1 MLEPARAHVMFSA
14 AIFLIACAAT
24 AAIDPKTFN
33 TTLLS
38 KEVLQKLSPI
48 LNSNRTLN
56 EREIALLNR
65 TVQNLG
71 IDKDLVTKFTELV
84 RNNTTLKDAETKVLR
99 EAKTSSYDAY
109 GDEIGNRDGS
119 VRHVEESPDYASSV
133 VLASDLLSLT
143 SAVASVK
150 ETTCREHGY
159 KFLDGLIM
167 NKRWALKSEYYF
179 INIRLYCNLHVLVQ
193 FMHYVKSCVSIF
205 RNAVF

>member
-1 MLEPARAHVMFSA
+1 MFSA
-14 AIFLIACAAT
+14 AVFLIACAAT
-24 AAIDPKTFN
+24 AAIDVKTFN
-33 TTLLS
+33 TTSLNN
-38 KEVLQKLSPI
+38 EVLQKLSPL
-48 LNSNRTLN
+48 LNSNRTLT
-56 EREIALLNR
+56 ERDLALLNR

-71 IDKDLVTKFTELV
+71 VDKNLVERLANLV
-84 RNNTTLKDAETKVLR
+84 RNNTIQKEAESKAST

-109 GDEIGNRDGS
+109 GDDIGNRDGS

-167 NKRWALKSEYYF
+167 NKRWALKSKY
-179 INIRLYCNLHVLVQ
+179 
-193 FMHYVKSCVSIF
+193 
-205 RNAVF
+205 

>member
-1 MLEPARAHVMFSA
+1 MSARAHVVMIFA
-14 AIFLIACAAT
+14 AVFLIACAAT
-24 AAIDPKTFN
+24 AAIDLNTFN
-33 TTLLS
+33 TTILN

-56 EREIALLNR
+56 DRDLALLNR

-71 IDKDLVTKFTELV
+71 LDTALVAKLSGLV
-84 RNNTTLKDAETKVLR
+84 KSNSTIQTDAVKKAVE
-99 EAKTSSYDAY
+99 EAKSSSYDAY
-109 GDEIGNRDGS
+109 GDEIGNKDGN

-150 ETTCREHGY
+150 ETVCREQGY

-167 NKRWALKSEYYF
+167 NKRWALKSEYLRYF
-179 INIRLYCNLHVLVQ
+179 FY
-193 FMHYVKSCVSIF
+193 SGSIIYLCLWTHPTLS
-205 RNAVF
+205 

>member
-1 MLEPARAHVMFSA
+1 MFSA

-33 TTLLS
+33 TTLLN
-38 KEVLQKLSPI
+38 KEVLRKLSPI

-56 EREIALLNR
+56 ERDLALLNR

-71 IDKDLVTKFTELV
+71 VDKDVVTKFTELV
-84 RNNTTLKDAETKVLR
+84 RNRTVQKDAESKVLS

-109 GDEIGNRDGS
+109 GDEIGNNDGS

-167 NKRWALKSEYYF
+167 NKRWALKSEYWV
-179 INIRLYCNLHVLVQ
+179 ILLTRRQKVCLNLLKR
-193 FMHYVKSCVSIF
+193 Y
-205 RNAVF
+205 RNEYN